1 MSSKYKGFFESS
13 LKKES
18 QSKER
23 SFSFDETHRLPKD
36 LKSRESI
43 ERGFKDYLSNKQ
55 SHDENNFERRYIS
68 PPFEVSRVPS
78 PVFGYNERPKENRR
92 LINYTKLKR
101 DMLKRPDDYLLFE
114 TENATEPEIKSCAS
128 TEEIPNKIIRAKEKT
143 KPAIKKSYGLHRTLE
158 SIIEE
163 EKSGNNGDK
172 SEVPGLFFPSHP
184 SIKNENQ

>member
-23 SFSFDETHRLPKD
+23 RLTFNEKHSLPKD
-36 LKSRESI
+36 LQSRDSI
-43 ERGFKDYLSNKQ
+43 EKGFKDYLSTKQ
-55 SHDENNFERRYIS
+55 SHDEKNFERRYIS

-78 PVFGYNERPKENRR
+78 PVYGYNERPKNNKQI
-92 LINYTKLKR
+92 INYAKLKR
-101 DMLKRPDDYLLFE
+101 DMIKQSSDYLLFE
-114 TENATEPEIKSCAS
+114 MDTIREAQPKQQQTNTDMPK
-128 TEEIPNKIIRAKEKT
+128 KIARAKEKA
-143 KPAIKKSYGLHRTLE
+143 KPAIKKGYGLHRTLE

-172 SEVPGLFFPSHP
+172 SEVPGLFLSNN
-184 SIKNENQ
+184 SGKER

>member
-23 SFSFDETHRLPKD
+23 SLSFNETHRLPKD

-43 ERGFKDYLSNKQ
+43 EREFKDYLSTKQ
-55 SHDENNFERRYIS
+55 AYDEKNFERRYIS

-78 PVFGYNERPKENRR
+78 PVFGYNERPKDNRR
-92 LINYTKLKR
+92 KTNYTKLKR
-101 DMLKRPDDYLLFE
+101 DMLKRPNDYLLFE
-114 TENATEPEIKSCAS
+114 TESAPESSIKPRPS
-128 TEEIPNKIIRAKEKT
+128 TEAIPDKNVQAREKT
-143 KPAIKKSYGLHRTLE
+143 KPVIKKSYGLHRTLE

-172 SEVPGLFFPSHP
+172 SEVPGLFLPNHP
-184 SIKNENQ
+184 SIKR